1 MVEERRDMTEARKK
15 NVQSQLVIL
24 GRDRRWQ
31 AYELRQY
38 QWDREQL

>member
-15 NVQSQLVIL
+15 NVQSQLVVL

-31 AYELRQY
+31 VYELRQY